1 MPNSINIPPCSLY
14 VSQIDFQKKV
24 KLNTAKFRKLK
35 WINFLTAIAQ
45 LVILAAVLSCFTY
58 YVSEKMSKVE
68 EAGAFSCVY
77 QPSLDD
83 SSSTITYR
91 RTLDSKYLPGSESL
105 LSNGIFRVITEGTYS
120 VTFGY
125 HVEKR
130 TDVSLVSLVK
140 NDEKILEIFSPAE
153 GRAQGRSLY
162 LALKA
167 GDQIKLQCSNCSKIQ
182 NIHFCVAMII
192 KS

>member
-1 MPNSINIPPCSLY
+1 MY

-83 SSSTITYR
+83 SNSTIPYS

-125 HVEKR
+125 HVENR

-153 GRAQGRSLY
+153 GRAEGRSLY

-182 NIHFCVAMII
+182 NIHFCVAMMI

>member
-68 EAGAFSCVY
+68 EAGTFSCVY

-83 SSSTITYR
+83 SNSTIPYS

-105 LSNGIFRVITEGTYS
+105 LSNGIFRAITEGTYS

-125 HVEKR
+125 HVENR

-140 NDEKILEIFSPAE
+140 NDEILE
-153 GRAQGRSLY
+153 GRAEGRSLY

-182 NIHFCVAMII
+182 KIHFCVAMMI

>member
-1 MPNSINIPPCSLY
+1 MY

-83 SSSTITYR
+83 SNSTI
-91 RTLDSKYLPGSESL
+91 P
-105 LSNGIFRVITEGTYS
+105 SNGIFRAITEGTYS

-125 HVEKR
+125 HVENR
-130 TDVSLVSLVK
+130 TNVSLVK
-140 NDEKILEIFSPAE
+140 NDEEILEIFSPAE
-153 GRAQGRSLY
+153 GRAEGRSLY

-182 NIHFCVAMII
+182 NIHFCVAMMI

>member
-1 MPNSINIPPCSLY
+1 MY

-83 SSSTITYR
+83 SSSTITYS
-91 RTLDSKYLPGSESL
+91 RTLDSKYLLGSESL

-125 HVEKR
+125 QNLFLVIENR
-130 TDVSLVSLVK
+130 TDVSLVK

-153 GRAQGRSLY
+153 GRAEGRSLY

-182 NIHFCVAMII
+182 NIHFCVAMMI